1 MFVAQFQTFF
11 MRLFCNLFHWEI
23 WKFHYLDV
31 LFLIGIWREFKIKDL
46 SEYHIITCKFGI
58 TLEGENNYV
67 VFGLWWYQIMHI
79 LKKII
84 KLTWFWLLHWSISP
98 KKGTNLRSFF
108 LKILHPSQTNKF
120 WAGKNIK
127 MFSSTKQACP
137 LKYGWFISI
146 RTAKTGHF
154 LKKWFT
160 PQGMI
165 FFLKKIVKRT
175 HVYLG
180 TLQK

>member
-1 MFVAQFQTFF
+1 M
-11 MRLFCNLFHWEI
+11 
-23 WKFHYLDV
+23 YV
-31 LFLIGIWREFKIKDL
+31 LGIWREFKIKDL

-79 LKKII
+79 LKKNHQIDMI
-84 KLTWFWLLHWSISP
+84 LVTSLKHHT
-98 KKGTNLRSFF
+98 KKRNKFEKFS

-165 FFLKKIVKRT
+165 FFLKKKIVKRT

-180 TLQK
+180 TFQK